1 MNIGSFTALTSAGA
15 PLRGGGTV
23 RPPSTPLPGYSAER
37 APVQTLMLRAST
49 YDVALAGQRRAKR
62 ARRTFHSVAC
72 PEIFNSIEAQGQTYE
87 KGGFRPKSKPL
98 VLCY

>member
-1 MNIGSFTALTSAGA
+1 MKIASVRALTLAGA

-62 ARRTFHSVAC
+62 ARGKYSTLWPAL
-72 PEIFNSIEAQGQTYE
+72 EIFNFNCGRGQALK
-87 KGGFRPKSKPL
+87 KGGL
-98 VLCY
+98 